1 MRMRQRRGVAL
12 LLALIA
18 LLLIGALASATLFQV
33 QSDARVAGDAMARR
47 RAEVAAER
55 MLRITVATMSSPAMR
70 ALPIGGIRP
79 STDLTN
85 GVTTTLTAVRT
96 DSTLAWITAS
106 ATAPSVRGTARAQ
119 LGVSVS
125 IAPVGSAP
133 LQVIPGDAWTQIY

>member
-1 MRMRQRRGVAL
+1 MTMHQRRGVAL

-18 LLLIGALASATLFQV
+18 LLLIGALVVATLFQV
-33 QSDARVAGDAMARR
+33 QSDARAAGDAMARR

-55 MLRITVATMSSPAMR
+55 VLRTTIAATSSAAMR
-70 ALPIGGIRP
+70 ALPIGGVRT

-85 GVTTTLTAVRT
+85 GVTTILTAVRT
-96 DSTLAWITAS
+96 DSTLAWLTAS
-106 ATAPSVRGTARAQ
+106 ASAPSVRGTARAQ
-119 LGVSVS
+119 LGVSAS